1 MVALCLIKSENDFVP
16 AAGVGVPLFES
27 AHHTLHSKSIRCVG
41 AAFSWGVQLIV
52 VPGSGSAPVQLLA
65 ELPGSRKAAVQL
77 LAEPSSR
84 SAPVQLLAE
93 AGSMSAPVQL
103 LSELPGSRSAAVQML
118 AEPGSRSAAAL
129 SWLLAHPGARSAPA
143 LCDFSNWSW
152 TEKIMASLVLISY
165 SKKMFTFTIFL
176 L

>member
-52 VPGSGSAPVQLLA
+52 LPGSRSAPVQLLA
-65 ELPGSRKAAVQL
+65 VLSG
-77 LAEPSSR
+77 SR